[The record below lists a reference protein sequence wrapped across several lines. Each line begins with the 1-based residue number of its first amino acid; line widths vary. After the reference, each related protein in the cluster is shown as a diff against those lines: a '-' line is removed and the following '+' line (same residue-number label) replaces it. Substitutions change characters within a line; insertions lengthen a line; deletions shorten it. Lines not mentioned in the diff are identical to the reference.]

1 MSYLQL
7 PPVHGYGV
15 PQILSQWQA
24 GLDSRENQKRYETEL
39 DFKKKESARAEKQ
52 FDMQTQTH
60 KAELENKKLTRY
72 GSALDNFAKQTNLA
86 KGYFSKNKGLAIN
99 IFQGAVGNLQKITGM
114 EIDASTVT
122 NQFEADQL
130 LQKVAAD
137 SVQNLYSKAMA
148 EPTKYNVALLEIAKN
163 KAYQIGIK
171 DGTYDNYKVETP
183 KPGEGQSTLGE
194 NQIRIDAT
202 GKTIATGPKKEG
214 SLTDVQKQA
223 AMDKRAGYVPQ
234 TKKEAIELR
243 KSGATQINLGEV
255 ADKIKTQEQAKD
267 EAKWI
272 GTSAREEAEK
282 IAKNTIGDDWV
293 DLTKDEKS
301 AQTQTVLHRKLI
313 SIYGDKVKYG
323 QDNGVLGWYLQD
335 ETGAMKL
342 IKRWQ

>member
-1 MSYLQL
+1 MGVLNL
-7 PPVHGYGV
+7 PNVNPHGYGV

-24 GLDSRENQKRYETEL
+24 GQDRREGQKRYETEL
-39 DFKKKESARAEKQ
+39 DFKKKQFGMAEKQ
-52 FDMQTQTH
+52 FEQQTEMN
-60 KAELENKKLTRY
+60 KAEMENKQIMRI
-72 GSALDNFAKQTNLA
+72 GSGLDNYNKRMDVAIK
-86 KGYFSKNKGLAIN
+86 YFPKNKELAIPMIQDAVN
-99 IFQGAVGNLQKITGM
+99 IYNQISKSN
-114 EIDASTVT
+114 IDASQITNEIEAKELRDKIADDGVT
-122 NQFEADQL
+122 QLYKQAMSNPTPNNVSLFE
-130 LQKVAAD
+130 VAK
-137 SVQNLYSKAMA
+137 Q
-148 EPTKYNVALLEIAKN
+148 
-163 KAYQIGIK
+163 KAYQGGISK
-171 DGTYDNYKVETP
+171 GTYDGLKVE
-183 KPGEGQSTLGE
+183 
-194 NQIRIDAT
+194 A
-202 GKTIATGPKKEG
+202 KKEG

-301 AQTQTVLHRKLI
+301 AQTQTVLNRKLI

>member
-1 MSYLQL
+1 MGVLNL
-7 PPVHGYGV
+7 PNINPHGYGV

-60 KAELENKKLTRY
+60 KAEMENK
-72 GSALDNFAKQTNLA
+72 Q
-86 KGYFSKNKGLAIN
+86 
-99 IFQGAVGNLQKITGM
+99 
-114 EIDASTVT
+114 
-122 NQFEADQL
+122 
-130 LQKVAAD
+130 
-137 SVQNLYSKAMA
+137 
-148 EPTKYNVALLEIAKN
+148 
-163 KAYQIGIK
+163 
-171 DGTYDNYKVETP
+171 
-183 KPGEGQSTLGE
+183 
-194 NQIRIDAT
+194 
-202 GKTIATGPKKEG
+202 EG

>member
-39 DFKKKESARAEKQ
+39 AFKKKESARAEKQ
-52 FDMQTQTH
+52 FDMQMETH
-60 KAELENKKLTRY
+60 KANIENIQSAQRIAIGDQGFKLADYAYKLAEDPSKAPMANEIRKQAYGRWEKAFGITFDVEAINKLNGLSLQAKEEESQILNGIQKGLDAGRNGDIKSLYKVNDALTAIENNKKL
-72 GSALDNFAKQTNLA
+72 KP
-86 KGYFSKNKGLAIN
+86 N
-99 IFQGAVGNLQKITGM
+99 II
-114 EIDASTVT
+114 
-122 NQFEADQL
+122 
-130 LQKVAAD
+130 
-137 SVQNLYSKAMA
+137 
-148 EPTKYNVALLEIAKN
+148 VALREQVKTAMGNI
-163 KAYQIGIK
+163 
-171 DGTYDNYKVETP
+171 P
-183 KPGEGQSTLGE
+183 KP
-194 NQIRIDAT
+194 
-202 GKTIATGPKKEG
+202 EG